1 MQVNMDDH
9 TPGPP
14 IDEPP
19 PPLGPEPEGPEPDHP
34 IREPQPVPLI

>member
-1 MQVNMDDH
+1 MDEEH

-19 PPLGPEPEGPEPDHP
+19 QPLGPDPKGPEPDHP
-34 IREPQPVPLI
+34 IREPQPTPLI